1 MAITGDRLREAMA
14 NRGIDQ
20 EQLAK
25 RVGCTQGAISQILL
39 GNTQRSRFLP
49 DIADELGVSLRW
61 LRGDEVPREP
71 DAPIPPRPAP
81 DVHLVTMQVALPSED
96 ALSQMFEGLL
106 LPLDLSLS
114 KAELARML
122 AQRLPTAFAQLRDLL
137 PDTSARGAP
146 GRGAGP
152 RSRAKDRPESP
163 R

>member
-1 MAITGDRLREAMA
+1 MTITGDRLREAMA
-14 NRGIDQ
+14 DRDIDQ

-49 DIADELGVSLRW
+49 EIADVLGVPLRW
-61 LRGDEVPREP
+61 LRGEAVSKEP
-71 DAPIPPRPAP
+71 GGTIPPRPAP
-81 DVHLVTMQVALPSED
+81 DLQLVTMQVALPSED
-96 ALSQMFEGLL
+96 ALTRMFEGLL
-106 LPLDLSLS
+106 LPLDRNLST
-114 KAELARML
+114 AELARML

-137 PDTSARGAP
+137 PETTARGAP

-152 RSRAKDRPESP
+152 RSGAKDRPASP